1 MIQVKQD
8 LSAALQ
14 VALQAV
20 VADLAGGGGGG
31 GGGGHGHVSD
41 GAAAGVT
48 APAAVF
54 ESPKQASHGDLAITA
69 AMPLAKALKKNP
81 RELAGL
87 LVAALNAQPAVQR
100 WVQALE
106 IAGPG
111 FINLRL
117 APAAKQAVVAEVL
130 ALGNAFGRRPANGQ
144 RVMVEFVSANP
155 TGPLHVGHARQAAL
169 GDAICS
175 LFQTQGR
182 DVTREFYYNDA
193 GVQIATLARS
203 TQLRIQG
210 HQPGDAVWPTDAEN
224 PESKKFYNGDYIQ
237 DIASAFL
244 RGDTVTADDRA
255 FTASGNPNDLDSI
268 RQFAVAYLRH
278 EQDLDLQVFG
288 LKFDNY
294 FLESSVY
301 ANGALDSVLQRL
313 VASGKTYEKDGALW
327 FRSTDYGD
335 DQDRVMRK
343 SGDGSY
349 TYFVPD
355 VAYHVNK
362 FERGYSQVINVQGSD
377 HHGTVA
383 RVRGGL
389 QAISEASG
397 LGIPAGYPDYVL
409 HKMVTVM
416 KGGEEVK
423 ISKRA
428 GSYVTL
434 RDLVEWTSRDA
445 VRFFLISRKADTE
458 FVFDIDL
465 ALKANDENPVFYVQY
480 AHARICSVLARDVGS
495 RNYAAADLSRLVAPT
510 EAALMLKL
518 ADYPDMLTRAAT
530 DLAPHDVAFYLR
542 DLAAAFHSYYAAE
555 RFLVDDP
562 ALAQARMAL
571 LAATAQVLRNAL
583 GVLGVSAPE
592 AMAREA
598 GPAQG
603 SMLDAAGGSTGG
615 AAPAAG
621 VPA

>member
-20 VADLAGGGGGG
+20 VSELAGDGG
-31 GGGGHGHVSD
+31 
-41 GAAAGVT
+41 AT
-48 APAAVF
+48 APAAAF
-54 ESPKQASHGDLAITA
+54 ESPKQATHGDLAITA
-69 AMPLAKALKKNP
+69 AMPLAKLLKKNP
-81 RELAGL
+81 RDMAAL

-117 APAAKQAVVAEVL
+117 VPAAKQAVVAEVL
-130 ALGNAFGRRPANGQ
+130 AQRDAFGRQAANGQ

-175 LFQTQGR
+175 LFQAQGR

-210 HQPGDAVWPTDAEN
+210 HKPGDPVWPTDPEN
-224 PESKKFYNGDYIQ
+224 PDSKKFYNGDYIQ
-237 DIASAFL
+237 DIADAFL
-244 RGDTVTADDRA
+244 RQETVTADDRG
-255 FTASGNPNDLDSI
+255 FTASGDADDLDSI

-301 ANGALDSVLQRL
+301 ANGALDTVVQRM

-327 FRSTDYGD
+327 FRSTDFGD

-362 FERGYSQVINVQGSD
+362 FERGFRQVINVQGSD
-377 HHGTVA
+377 HHGTIA

-389 QAISEASG
+389 RAISDAFS

-416 KGGEEVK
+416 KGGAEVK

-434 RDLVEWTSRDA
+434 RDLIEWTSRDA

-458 FVFDIDL
+458 FIFDVDL

-480 AHARICSVLARDVGS
+480 AHARICSVLNKGTGS
-495 RNYAAADLSRLVAPT
+495 MNYAAADLSRLVAPT

-518 ADYPDMLTRAAT
+518 ADYPEMLTRAAA

-592 AMAREA
+592 AMARESS
-598 GPAQG
+598 PAD
-603 SMLDAAGGSTGG
+603 DAAVST
-615 AAPAAG
+615 
-621 VPA
+621 